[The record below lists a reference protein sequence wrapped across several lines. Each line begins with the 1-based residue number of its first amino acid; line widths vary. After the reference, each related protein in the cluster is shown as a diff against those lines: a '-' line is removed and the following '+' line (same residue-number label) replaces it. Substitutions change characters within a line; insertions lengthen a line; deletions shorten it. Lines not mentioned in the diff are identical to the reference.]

1 MKRLIYIFEA
11 LALMLG
17 LNACTAEIV
26 APMQVSGDCLIEEI
40 ALDNYAGTVDLLTR
54 TVEVRLPMGYDA
66 ATMKVSKL
74 TLSSGAD
81 CNVRQGET
89 LNMNTARVLK
99 VTNGDVCLDWT
110 LSILRDEALITQ
122 FVVNDIYAGAIDQ
135 DARTITITV
144 PASVGVTHLVPTITY
159 SKYATVTP
167 APGVAQDFTNPVT
180 YTVKNNT
187 AETAYVVT
195 VTAIGKPKALFVGS
209 AATMEELDPEART
222 ACEWMMA
229 NVPSTLYASF
239 ADLRIGTIDMSDCK
253 LIWWHWHM
261 DWGVDG
267 HNGFEEKGQD
277 ALSTRN
283 QLREFYENGGAL
295 LLTRYATHL
304 PSFIGVTGDD
314 EWTTPN
320 NCWGGAEDSAELCG
334 GPWDF
339 NIYAGQKAHPLFQD
353 LVQGDDANK
362 VYCTDAGYHITNS
375 TAQYHIGSD
384 WGGYND
390 HADWEARTG
399 GKILGVGGDGA
410 VVAWEYEPKDGMGG
424 IVCIGSGCYD
434 WYSYT
439 YEDGYA
445 EKFHKNIEIITKNAI
460 NHLTK

>member
-40 ALDNYAGTVDLLTR
+40 ALDDYAGTVDLLTR

-239 ADLRIGTIDMSDCK
+239 ADLRIGTNDMSDCK

-283 QLREFYENGGAL
+283 QLREFYENGGPCSL
-295 LLTRYATHL
+295 PVMQPICL
-304 PSFIGVTGDD
+304 PSSVSRVTTSGPLR
-314 EWTTPN
+314 TT
-320 NCWGGAEDSAELCG
+320 A
-334 GPWDF
+334 
-339 NIYAGQKAHPLFQD
+339 
-353 LVQGDDANK
+353 
-362 VYCTDAGYHITNS
+362 
-375 TAQYHIGSD
+375 
-384 WGGYND
+384 
-390 HADWEARTG
+390 
-399 GKILGVGGDGA
+399 GA
-410 VVAWEYEPKDGMGG
+410 VPRIAQNSAAVPGTSISTPVRKPTLCSRIWFRAMTPTRCTAPMPATTSPTPRPSTTSAPTGAATMTTQTGKPVRAARSWAWAATAPWWPGNMNPRMARAVSSASAPAATTGTPTPMRTVMPRSSTRTSK
-424 IVCIGSGCYD
+424 S
-434 WYSYT
+434 SPRT
-439 YEDGYA
+439 QS
-445 EKFHKNIEIITKNAI
+445 T
-460 NHLTK
+460 T